1 MPNELKP
8 CPFCGSED
16 VRIVTGANISWLAT
30 KYRGNIR
37 TVCCAKCG
45 VNGGVFNTFSTTEEK
60 AEKAAIESWER
71 RADNG

>member
-8 CPFCGSED
+8 CPFCGSAD
-16 VRIVTGANISWLAT
+16 VRIATGANLSWVAV

-37 TVCCAKCG
+37 VVCCAECG
-45 VNGGVFNTFSTTEEK
+45 VNGGVFNTLSITEEK
-60 AEKAAIESWER
+60 AEKAAIESWNR